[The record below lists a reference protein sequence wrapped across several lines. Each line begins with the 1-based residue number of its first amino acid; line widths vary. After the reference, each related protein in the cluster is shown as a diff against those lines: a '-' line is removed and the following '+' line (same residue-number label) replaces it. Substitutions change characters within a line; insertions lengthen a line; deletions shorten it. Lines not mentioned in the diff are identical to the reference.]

1 MPGITQRASL
11 LRLSVLV
18 GAGFAAGLVVGIGAI
33 PLAQSRDSQSSSVEA
48 RLERLEAEQD
58 IRDVIMEYGHTF
70 DLKDLVA
77 FSKLFAKDGE
87 WIGGFG
93 RAKGPE
99 AILALMQSKVG
110 TAPADPTNVRG
121 FHVFTNPIIH
131 VNGDHATS
139 LCKLIFMAR
148 DKENHPAPVLG
159 GHYDDTFVR
168 EDGHW
173 KFLRRVVMLD
183 IPYQD
188 PRDEEQVK
196 NSKPPI

>member
-1 MPGITQRASL
+1 MQSITQRAGVVGLSL
-11 LRLSVLV
+11 LA
-18 GAGFAAGLVVGIGAI
+18 GAGFAFGLIGVGAI
-33 PLAQSRDSQSSSVEA
+33 PLAHSAEHASASVEA
-48 RLERLEAEQD
+48 RLQQLEAEQE
-58 IRDVIMEYGHTF
+58 IRDVIYEYGHTF
-70 DLKDLVA
+70 DTKDLVG
-77 FSKLFAKDGE
+77 FSKLYAKDGE

-99 AILALMQSKVG
+99 GILALMQSKVAAG
-110 TAPADPTNVRG
+110 AFDPTNVRG

-139 LCKLIFMAR
+139 LCKLIFFAR
-148 DKENHPAPVLG
+148 DKDNHPMPVLG

-188 PRDEEQVK
+188 PRDENQVK

>member
-1 MPGITQRASL
+1 MMNTFAERACWLLAGVVLAAGITFGARAIP
-11 LRLSVLV
+11 
-18 GAGFAAGLVVGIGAI
+18 AAGAAEGT
-33 PLAQSRDSQSSSVEA
+33 SVEA
-48 RLERLEAEQD
+48 RLQRLEAEQD

-70 DLKDLVA
+70 DLKDLTA

-93 RAKGPE
+93 RAKGPQ

-110 TAPADPTNVRG
+110 TGAADPTNVRG

-139 LCKLIFMAR
+139 LCKLMFFAR
-148 DKENHPAPVLG
+148 DKENHPLPVLG

-188 PRDEEQVK
+188 PRDENQVK